1 MCKACGLTLR
11 DDARRGEARRSR
23 SVDKA
28 ERDVEACLAEAE
40 REGGRAEGEGGTV
53 TAPGPAFRVLAASIA
68 HNEASKIGRV
78 IERFPP
84 GLVNRIVVVDD
95 ASTDETPRVAAGK
108 GAVILTHAQ
117 RSGAGAAIRTAI
129 RYAMAEGFDVIV
141 VLAGNDK
148 DRPPEIARLLEPI
161 AERGYDFVQ
170 GSRYLKGGDFGNMP
184 FYRQLA
190 TRYVHPL
197 LFSLFVGRRFT
208 DTTNGF
214 RAIRLSALRD
224 PRVDLDQPWLDRYE
238 LEPYVFFKLCRLGY
252 KVTEV
257 PVTKIYPPH
266 ELGYT
271 KMKPITGWWSILR
284 PVFLLG
290 LGIKR

>member
-1 MCKACGLTLR
+1 M
-11 DDARRGEARRSR
+11 
-23 SVDKA
+23 
-28 ERDVEACLAEAE
+28 
-40 REGGRAEGEGGTV
+40 
-53 TAPGPAFRVLAASIA
+53 AASIA
-68 HNEASKIGRV
+68 HNEATKIGRV
-78 IERFPP
+78 LDRFTP
-84 GLVNRIVVVDD
+84 GLVDRVVVVDD
-95 ASTDETPRVAAGK
+95 ASTDETPAIAAQK
-108 GAVILTHAQ
+108 GATVLTHAR

-129 RYAMAEGFDVIV
+129 QYARAEGFDVV
-141 VLAGNDK
+141 VILAGYDK
-148 DRPPEIARLLEPI
+148 DRPAEIERLLAPI
-161 AERGYDFVQ
+161 AGAGYDFVQ

-190 TRYVHPL
+190 TRYVHPG
-197 LFSLFVGRRFT
+197 LFSLIVWRRFT

-214 RAIRLSALRD
+214 RAIRLSALADSRI
-224 PRVDLDQPWLDRYE
+224 DLDQAWLDHYE
-238 LEPYVFFKLCRLGY
+238 LEPYIFFTMNRLGY

-284 PVFLLG
+284 PLFLLG

>member
-1 MCKACGLTLR
+1 VVGTA
-11 DDARRGEARRSR
+11 DAPSATMKRPSRTGGGGEAE
-23 SVDKA
+23 DA
-28 ERDVEACLAEAE
+28 AP
-40 REGGRAEGEGGTV
+40 V
-53 TAPGPAFRVLAASIA
+53 TDTRPALRVMAASIA

-84 GLVNRIVVVDD
+84 GLVDRIVVVDD
-95 ASTDETPRVAAGK
+95 ASTDETPAVAAQK
-108 GAVILTHAQ
+108 GAVVVTHTR

-129 RYAMAEGFDVIV
+129 KYATAEGFDVLV

-148 DRPPEIARLLEPI
+148 DRPAEIVRLLAPM
-161 AERGYDFVQ
+161 AEAGYDFVQ
-170 GSRYLKGGDFGNMP
+170 GSRYLAGGDFGNMP

-224 PRVDLDQPWLDRYE
+224 ARIDIDQPWLDHYE
-238 LEPYVFFKLCRLGY
+238 LEPYLFFKMNRLGY
-252 KVTEV
+252 RVTEV

-284 PVFLLG
+284 PLLLLG
-290 LGIKR
+290 LHIKR